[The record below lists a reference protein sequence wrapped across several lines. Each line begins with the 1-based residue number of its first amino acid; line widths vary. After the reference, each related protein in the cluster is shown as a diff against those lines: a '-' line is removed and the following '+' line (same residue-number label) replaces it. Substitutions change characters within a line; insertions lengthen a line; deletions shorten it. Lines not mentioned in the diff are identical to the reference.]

1 MSQATGQILNRRRLP
16 LIITAAVL
24 AAIVGAFFL
33 FASLYTEV
41 LWFDQLGYL
50 EVLLTNWSGSIAM
63 FAIGF
68 VAMFIP
74 VWLSI
79 TLAYRF
85 RPVYAKLSNELDRYR
100 QIIDPLR
107 RVAMVGIPALLGL
120 FAGLGSAG
128 TWPQFLLW
136 MNRSPFGTT
145 DPEFGLDVGFYVFE
159 LPVYSAVI
167 GFAST
172 ILVISALGA
181 VATGFLYGGIS
192 INGREV
198 RISRTMRVQLGI
210 VGVLYFL
217 VQGVNLWLQ
226 QYDALVSP
234 SSGFLAFGAGFTEA
248 NATIPARAI
257 MAGIAVLVALLF
269 LITAII
275 GRWRLA
281 VVGTALYIVSGLV
294 IGLGYPSLIQ
304 RFQVNPSARTLET
317 EFIDRNIQATRDAYG
332 LSDVVEI
339 AYEASTDTSAGALR
353 ADAETTANIRI
364 IDPALV
370 TDAFA
375 QLEQFRQYYRFPTY
389 LDVGRYDL
397 DGESTD
403 TVLAAR
409 EINLDG
415 LNTQSW
421 YNNTI
426 VYTHGYGMVAA
437 YGNQRTEDGQPRFI
451 ESGIPA
457 SETLGKY
464 EPRIYFG
471 ENSPPYS
478 VVGGPADSAPLE
490 LDFPSGGEGNENN
503 ATYTFSGDGGPK
515 LDSLFSQ
522 LLYALKFQSEQI
534 ILSDA
539 ITSDSQILYDRHPAD
554 RVAKVAPYLTL
565 DNDPYPAVVDGRIV
579 WIVDGYTTSR
589 DYPYSTPVEVSAAI
603 ADTYRPTP
611 QLAFDT
617 VNYMRNS
624 VKATVDAYSGE
635 VTLYAWDAED
645 PLLRAW
651 SSIFPT
657 SLQPQSAMS
666 EDLLAHVRYPS
677 DLFKVQRNI
686 LGAYHV
692 QDAGTFYSSEDEW
705 VTPNDPV
712 SNPAA
717 PRLQPPY
724 YLTMQVPGTEKPAFS
739 LYSTFI
745 PRAAGEASRNVL
757 YGYLAANSDYGPD
770 YGKLTML
777 RLPKQTTVPG
787 PGQVQAQFDSDAEVG
802 QQLNLLRQG
811 QTEVI
816 SGNLLTLPVGGGLL
830 YVQPVYV
837 RSTGDTS
844 YPLLRKILVSFG
856 EKIAFEDTLDE
867 ALDSLFGGDSGA
879 QAGDSNAAGS
889 AVSPDESTGTAPDV
903 APEPTPDVTTPEDP
917 ATSDPDT
924 GIVITTELQLAL
936 ADARQALLDREAA
949 YRANDLLAAAQA
961 DSRLTDALDRAL
973 VLSEQ

>member
-1 MSQATGQILNRRRLP
+1 MSQVTGQILSRGRLP
-16 LIITAAVL
+16 LIVTLVVLGAVV
-24 AAIVGAFFL
+24 AGFFL
-33 FASLYTEV
+33 FSSLYTDV

-50 EVLLTNWSGSIAM
+50 EVLLTTWSGSVIMFVIGFLAM
-63 FAIGF
+63 FL
-68 VAMFIP
+68 P
-74 VWLSI
+74 VWASI
-79 TLAYRF
+79 HIAYRF

-100 QIIDPLR
+100 QMIDPLR
-107 RVAMVGIPALLGL
+107 RVAMLGLPALLGV
-120 FAGLGSAG
+120 FAGLGAAG
-128 TWPQFLLW
+128 SWPQFLLW
-136 MNRSPFGTT
+136 MNRSPFGQT
-145 DPEFGLDVGFYVFE
+145 DPEFGLDVSFYVFE
-159 LPVYSAVI
+159 LPVYSSVI
-167 GFAST
+167 GFVSS
-172 ILVISALGA
+172 VIFLAALTA
-181 VATGFLYGGIS
+181 AATAFLYGGIS
-192 INGREV
+192 VNGREV
-198 RISRTMRVQLGI
+198 RISRTMRVQLG
-210 VGVLYFL
+210 VLGLVYFT
-217 VQGVNLWLQ
+217 VQAVNLWLQ

-234 SSGFLAFGAGFTEA
+234 SMGFLAFGAGFTEA

-257 MAGIAVLVALLF
+257 LAGIAGIVAVLF
-269 LITAII
+269 LLTAII

-294 IGLGYPSLIQ
+294 LGLGYPSLIQ
-304 RFQVNPSARTLET
+304 RFQVDPSARTLER

-332 LSDVVEI
+332 VSDIIEI
-339 AYEASTDTSAGALR
+339 NYDASTDTSPGGLR
-353 ADAETTANIRI
+353 ADAATTANIRI
-364 IDPALV
+364 LDPALV

-389 LDVGRYDL
+389 LDVGRYEI
-397 DGESTD
+397 DGERVD
-403 TVLAAR
+403 TVIAAR
-409 EINLDG
+409 EINLAG
-415 LNTQSW
+415 LNSPSW

-426 VYTHGYGMVAA
+426 VYTHGYGIVAA

-451 ESGIPA
+451 ESGIPV
-457 SETLGKY
+457 SNVLGEY

-478 VVGGPADSAPLE
+478 IVGGPEGSPALE

-503 ATYTFSGDGGPK
+503 ATYTFTGDGGPQ
-515 LDSLFSQ
+515 LDSLFKR

-539 ITSDSQILYDRHPAD
+539 ITDESQVLYDRNPAE
-554 RVAKVAPYLTL
+554 RVQKVAPFLTL
-565 DNDPYPAVVDGRIV
+565 DSDTYPAVVDGRVV

-589 DYPYSTPVEVSAAI
+589 EYPYSTPVQVSQAI
-603 ADTYRPTP
+603 ADTYSPAP
-611 QLAFDT
+611 QVAFDT

-635 VTLYAWDAED
+635 VKLYAWDTED

-651 SSIFPT
+651 ASIFPNII
-657 SLQPQSAMS
+657 SDQSEMS
-666 EDLLAHVRYPS
+666 EGLLDHVRYPS

-692 QDAGTFYSSEDEW
+692 TDSGTFYSSEDEW

-717 PRLQPPY
+717 PRLQPAY
-724 YLTMQVPGTEKPAFS
+724 YLTMQVPGSDAPAFS
-739 LYSTFI
+739 IYSTFI
-745 PRAAGEASRNVL
+745 PRATGEASRNVL
-757 YGYLAANSDYGPD
+757 YGYLAANADAGPD
-770 YGKLTML
+770 YGKLTLL

-816 SGNLLTLPVGGGLL
+816 SGNLLTLPVGDGLL

-856 EKIAFEDTLDE
+856 ESIAFEDTLDE
-867 ALDSLFGGDSGA
+867 ALDALFGGDSGA
-879 QAGDSNAAGS
+879 EAGDSNGGTDAA
-889 AVSPDESTGTAPDV
+889 
-903 APEPTPDVTTPEDP
+903 APEEETTPDTTPAPTPDETDE
-917 ATSDPDT
+917 PDS
-924 GIVITTELQLAL
+924 GSGVVVSEALKVAL
-936 ADARQALLDREAA
+936 ADAQAALTDREAA
-949 YRANDLLAAAQA
+949 YRANDLVAAAEA
-961 DSRLTDALDRAL
+961 DARFIEAVRRAW
-973 VLSEQ
+973 VLSNQ

>member
-1 MSQATGQILNRRRLP
+1 MTGALV
-16 LIITAAVL
+16 AAVL
-24 AAIVGAFFL
+24 GGFFL

-41 LWFDQLGYL
+41 LWFDQMGYL
-50 EVLLTNWSGSIAM
+50 EVLLTTWGGSIAM
-63 FAIGF
+63 FVIGF
-68 VAMFIP
+68 ITMFLP

-79 TLAYRF
+79 TMAYRF

-100 QIIDPLR
+100 QIIDPIR
-107 RVAMVGIPALLGL
+107 RVAMLGIPALLAL
-120 FAGLGSAG
+120 FSGLGAAN
-128 TWPQFLLW
+128 TWPQYLLW
-136 MNRSPFGTT
+136 MNRAPFGTV
-145 DPEFGLDVGFYVFE
+145 DPEFGVDIGFYIFE
-159 LPVYSAVI
+159 LPVYSSVI
-167 GFAST
+167 SYVST
-172 ILVISALGA
+172 ILVLSALGA
-181 VATGFLYGGIS
+181 AATGFLYGSIS
-192 INGREV
+192 ITGREV
-198 RISRTMRVQLGI
+198 RISRTMRVQLSI
-210 VGVLYFL
+210 LGVLYFA
-217 VQGVNLWLQ
+217 VQAVNLWLQ
-226 QYDALVSP
+226 QYEALVSA
-234 SSGFLAFGAGFTEA
+234 SSGFLAFGAGFTEV

-257 MAGIAVLVALLF
+257 MAGIAILVALLF

-281 VVGTALYIVSGLV
+281 IVGTALYIVSGLV
-294 IGLGYPSLIQ
+294 LGLGYPGLIQ
-304 RFQVNPSARTLET
+304 RFQVDPSARTLEAQYI
-317 EFIDRNIQATRDAYG
+317 ERNIDATRDAYG
-332 LSDVVEI
+332 VSDIVEI
-339 AYEASTDTSAGALR
+339 NYEASTDTSAGALR

-389 LDVGRYDL
+389 LDVGRYDVE
-397 DGESTD
+397 GERTD
-403 TVLAAR
+403 TVLAVR

-415 LNTQSW
+415 LNSQSW

-426 VYTHGYGMVAA
+426 VYTHGYGLVAA

-451 ESGIPA
+451 ESGIPV
-457 SETLGKY
+457 SEVLGKY

-471 ENSPPYS
+471 ENSPEYS
-478 VVGGPADSAPLE
+478 IVGGPAGSTPLE
-490 LDFPSGGEGNENN
+490 LDFPSGGEDENN
-503 ATYTFSGDGGPK
+503 ATYTFSGDGGPE
-515 LDSLFSQ
+515 LDNVFKQ

-539 ITSDSQILYDRHPAD
+539 ITSESQILYDRHPAT
-554 RVAKVAPYLTL
+554 RVGKVAPYLTL
-565 DNDPYPAVVDGRIV
+565 DNDPYPAVVDGRLV
-579 WIVDGYTTSR
+579 WIVDGYTTSA
-589 DYPYSTPVEVSAAI
+589 DYPYSTPVQVSEAI

-635 VTLYAWDAED
+635 VVLYAWDTED
-645 PLLRAW
+645 PLLTAW
-651 SSIFPT
+651 NKVFPT
-657 SLQPQSAMS
+657 SLKSQSEMT
-666 EDLLAHVRYPS
+666 EQLLDHVRYPS

-692 QDAGTFYSSEDEW
+692 TDSGTFYSSEDEW
-705 VTPNDPV
+705 VTPNDPI

-717 PRLQPPY
+717 PRLQPAY
-724 YLTMQVPGTEKPAFS
+724 YLTMQVPGSDSPSFS

-745 PRAAGEASRNVL
+745 PRATGEASRNVL
-757 YGYLAANSDYGPD
+757 YGYLAANSDYGDD
-770 YGKLTML
+770 YGKLTLL

-787 PGQVQAQFDSDAEVG
+787 PGQVQAQFDSDATVG

-816 SGNLLTLPVGGGLL
+816 SGNLLTLPVGNGLL

-856 EKIAFEDTLDE
+856 EKIAFEDTLDQ

-879 QAGDSNAAGS
+879 EAGDSDGA
-889 AVSPDESTGTAPDV
+889 PGTVDAPEDTA
-903 APEPTPDVTTPEDP
+903 APEPAPEPEAETD
-917 ATSDPDT
+917 AGAEADSDT
-924 GIVITTELQLAL
+924 GIVISTGLQAAL
-936 ADARQALLDREAA
+936 ADARAALEDREAA
-949 YRANDLLAAAQA
+949 YRANDLVAAAEA
-961 DSRLTDALDRAL
+961 DQRLTDALARAL